1 MKIEI
6 KVLDDIKKPYA
17 VIYTNEINSD
27 IQRIVNIFETENI
40 NVIPVV
46 ENERTVIL
54 SLDEIYMVRVEDEK
68 TIVYT
73 ESKKFISKKRL
84 YKFEEILGKNFMRI
98 SKSTII
104 NLSFL
109 DYVEPT
115 FGGLMVIVLKN
126 GCKDYISRK
135 YLPCFKQYLGI

>member
-73 ESKKFISKKRL
+73 ESKNSL
-84 YKFEEILGKNFMRI
+84 VKNVFT
-98 SKSTII
+98 S
-104 NLSFL
+104 
-109 DYVEPT
+109 
-115 FGGLMVIVLKN
+115 LK
-126 GCKDYISRK
+126 K
-135 YLPCFKQYLGI
+135 YLEKIL